1 MAMIKKLRKKFIR
14 IAMLSVVLVMALL
27 TGILNAGNYISV
39 NSDLKTTLVM
49 ISENPELFQRRGG
62 RPSDAPKDG
71 EFMPEDPWDVP
82 FDDREKREDW
92 DFSGERGPFNKETPY
107 SVRFFTLSYD
117 ENGALL
123 KTNLDNIVS
132 VEAGDT
138 ESFLTAAQK
147 KGEGFGFLNGY
158 KYYVYRS
165 GEGEYTAVFLSAF
178 NEMRSCRK
186 VLLVSVLASC
196 ACILLV
202 YALVVLLSRKA
213 IDPVVRSAEKQKQFI
228 TDASHELKTPLT
240 VINTSL
246 SVLEMEV
253 GEQKWIDK
261 AKGQTEKM
269 SELVN
274 SLVTLS
280 RMDEEEP
287 PMKLSDMDIS
297 NAVRETV
304 ESFRETAEQK
314 GYMLEADI
322 EEGLVYRGD
331 EYMVRQLVSILA
343 ENAVKYT
350 APGGTIRFSLSKDK
364 KGIKITETNP
374 CEGLNTEELGDLFDR
389 FYRSD
394 KARTSGNGFG
404 VGLSIAKAI
413 AEAHKGDIWAE
424 SPGKDLIKFTAVL
437 KQL

>member
-1 MAMIKKLRKKFIR
+1 MIKKLRKKFIR

-39 NSDLKTTLVM
+39 KNDLKTTLVM
-49 ISENPELFQRRGG
+49 ISENPDLFRERGG
-62 RPSDAPKDG
+62 RPPEEVLPQPSDIHSGTEEPWDAPAG
-71 EFMPEDPWDVP
+71 E
-82 FDDREKREDW
+82 RREDW
-92 DFSGERGPFNKETPY
+92 DFSGNKGPFNKETRF
-107 SVRFFTLSYD
+107 SLRFFTLSFSD
-117 ENGALL
+117 DGELL
-123 KTNLDNIVS
+123 KSNLDNIAS
-132 VEAGDT
+132 VEEGDLA
-138 ESFLTAAQK
+138 SYLSAAVK
-147 KGEGFGFLNGY
+147 KGEGFGRTGEY
-158 KYYVYRS
+158 EYYVYRTGDDS
-165 GEGEYTAVFLSAF
+165 HTAVFLSAF
-178 NEMRSCRK
+178 NEIRSCRN
-186 VLLVSVLASC
+186 LLVTSVLGAA

-202 YALVVLLSRKA
+202 YALVVLLSGKA

-253 GEQKWIDK
+253 GQQKWIDK

-269 SELVN
+269 GELVN

-287 PMKLSDMDIS
+287 SMALSDVDVS
-297 NAVRETV
+297 AAVTETV
-304 ESFRETAEQK
+304 ESFRETAEQN
-314 GYMLEADI
+314 GFSLAADI
-322 EEGLVYRGD
+322 EEGIVYRCD
-331 EYMVRQLVSILA
+331 EYMIRQLVSILA

-350 APGGTIRFSLSKDK
+350 FPGGKISFSLSKDK
-364 KGIKITETNP
+364 KGIRITETNP
-374 CEGLNTEELGDLFDR
+374 CENLDTGELDKLFDR

-413 AEAHKGDIWAE
+413 CEAHKGDISAS
-424 SPGKDLIKFTAVL
+424 SPEKDVICFTAHL
-437 KQL
+437 K

>member
-1 MAMIKKLRKKFIR
+1 MIKKLRKKFIR

-39 NSDLKTTLVM
+39 NNDLKTTLVM
-49 ISENPELFQRRGG
+49 ISENPDMFRERGG
-62 RPSDAPKDG
+62 RPQDAMPGPSDIFTG
-71 EFMPEDPWDVP
+71 TEEPWDEP
-82 FDDREKREDW
+82 SGGRKEEW
-92 DFSGERGPFNKETPY
+92 DFSGNKGPFNRETRF
-107 SVRFFTLSYD
+107 SLRFFTLSY
-117 ENGALL
+117 GADGELL
-123 KTNLDNIVS
+123 KSNLENIAS
-132 VEAGDT
+132 VEEGDL
-138 ESFLTAAQK
+138 SSYLSAAVK
-147 KGEGFGFLNGY
+147 NGEGFGRTGEY
-158 KYYVYRS
+158 EYYVYRT
-165 GEGEYTAVFLSAF
+165 GEDTYTAIFLSAF
-178 NEMRSCRK
+178 NQFRSCRN
-186 VLLVSVLASC
+186 LLITSALAAA

-202 YALVVLLSRKA
+202 YALVVLLSRRA
-213 IDPVVRSAEKQKQFI
+213 IDPVVKSAEKQKQFI

-253 GEQKWIDK
+253 GRQKWIDK

-287 PMKLSDMDIS
+287 PMVLADMDAS
-297 NAVRETV
+297 EAVRETA

-314 GYMLEADI
+314 GYAFETDI
-322 EEGLVYRGD
+322 EEGIIYRGD
-331 EYMVRQLVSILA
+331 EYMVRQLVSILC
-343 ENAVKYT
+343 ENALKYT
-350 APGGTIRFSLSKDK
+350 APGGRIYLSLAKDR
-364 KGIKITETNP
+364 KGIRITESNP
-374 CEGLNTEELGDLFDR
+374 CENLDTDELKNLFDR

-413 AEAHKGDIWAE
+413 AEAHRGEISAS
-424 SPGKDLIKFTAVL
+424 SPEKDVIRFTAIL
-437 KQL
+437 K